1 MFFRKKQQQH
11 RSLQGAAPT
20 MAAKKKL
27 NQEHS
32 KHMVTAICLVCFVFL
47 IQQTSYLWT
56 KIFFIT
62 KESSHLASNTKVAF
76 VTTTAASSSGD
87 ICPRGST
94 LAKPFVLDFA
104 QIKSSNIDRLHQV
117 KGFTVE
123 DYEQYMTSPAGME
136 HYTLLHYLS
145 KNYADPGLVSPCK
158 RRHLVDIGTRYVAS
172 SLSMAADLHPPPK
185 VLTFDLPTSMERAY
199 AFRGKT
205 EEEWQHAVKAHGV
218 DIQFNNVD
226 LLQVSDEDFEKYM
239 NTWLI
244 VLDTFHEPYS
254 VPFEREWLKRLVD
267 AKFFK
272 GVIVLDDLTYNEEM
286 LNWWKKVKD
295 NAAGNGYVAYDITKV
310 GHATG
315 TGFLDFSGQVSVIDN
330 I

>member
-1 MFFRKKQQQH
+1 MFFKNRQ
-11 RSLQGAAPT
+11 RMSLQRAPA
-20 MAAKKKL
+20 MAATNSK
-27 NQEHS
+27 QGHS
-32 KHMVTAICLVCFVFL
+32 KHKITALCLMCFVFL
-47 IQQTSYLWT
+47 IRQTGFLWT

-62 KESSHLASNTKVAF
+62 KETSHLASNA
-76 VTTTAASSSGD
+76 TAAVSSSGD

-94 LAKPFVLDFA
+94 LAKPIILDFA
-104 QIKSSNIDRLHQV
+104 KIKSSDIDRLRQV
-117 KGFTVE
+117 KGFTAE
-123 DYEQYMTSPAGME
+123 EYEKYITAPVGTE
-136 HYTLLHYLS
+136 HYALLHYLS
-145 KNYADPGLVSPCK
+145 KNYADPELVTSCK

-172 SLSMAADLHPPPK
+172 SLSMASDLHPPPK
-185 VLTFDLPTSMERAY
+185 VMTFDIPNSKERLV

-205 EEEWQHAVKAHGV
+205 EQEWQGSVRAYNV

-244 VLDTFHEPYS
+244 VLDTLHQPNS
-254 VPFEREWLKRLVD
+254 APFEREWLKRLVD

-272 GVIVLDDLTYNEEM
+272 GVIVLDDLNLNLEM
-286 LNWWKKVKD
+286 MNWWMEVKD

-310 GHATG
+310 GHFSG
-315 TGFLDFSGQVSVIDN
+315 TGLLDFSGQVSVIDN

>member
-1 MFFRKKQQQH
+1 MFFKKQQH
-11 RSLQGAAPT
+11 RSLQRAPIT
-20 MAAKKKL
+20 AAKKL
-27 NQEHS
+27 LYQGHS
-32 KHMVTAICLVCFVFL
+32 KYKVTVTALCLICLVFL
-47 IQQTSYLWT
+47 IHQQTAFLRT
-56 KIFFIT
+56 KIFFI
-62 KESSHLASNTKVAF
+62 KEESSHLASNTKVES
-76 VTTTAASSSGD
+76 VPTTAVSSSGD

-94 LAKPFVLDFA
+94 LTKPIVLDFA
-104 QIKSSNIDRLHQV
+104 KIKSSNIDRLHLV
-117 KGFTVE
+117 KGFTE
-123 DYEQYMTSPAGME
+123 EGYEQYMISPAGLE

-145 KNYADPGLVSPCK
+145 KNYADPGLVSPCE

-172 SLSMAADLHPPPK
+172 SLSMASDLHPPPK
-185 VLTFDLPTSMERAY
+185 VLTFDIPTSMERVH

-244 VLDTFHEPYS
+244 MLDTFHEPYS

-286 LNWWKKVKD
+286 QNWWKEVRD

-310 GHATG
+310 GHFSG
-315 TGFLDFSGQVSVIDN
+315 TGLLDFSGQGSVIDN